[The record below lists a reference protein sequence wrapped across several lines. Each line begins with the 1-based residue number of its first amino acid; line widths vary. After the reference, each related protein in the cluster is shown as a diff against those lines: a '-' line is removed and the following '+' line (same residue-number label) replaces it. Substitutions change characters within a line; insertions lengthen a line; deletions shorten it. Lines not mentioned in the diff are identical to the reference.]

1 MTFADL
7 GTPCL
12 ILDRSKLTA
21 NVRRM
26 AERSESLGV
35 PLRPHLK
42 TAKCIEVANLVTQG
56 QPGGITVSTLSE
68 AEFFFSNGINDI
80 LYAVGLAPGR
90 LPQVR
95 NLIRRGAQ
103 LSVLIDNPDV
113 ADVIGRADAANE
125 VEIPVLIEIDCDG
138 HRAGVRPDEP
148 ALLDIANRLANGK
161 GSRLAGVLTH
171 AGAAYDCRD
180 TDSIR
185 RMAEQ
190 ERQAVVDAGSRLRT
204 SGHEA
209 PVISLGST
217 PTAIFA
223 EQLTGVTELRP
234 GTYVFQDLVMTGLG
248 VCTADDCALSVLTT
262 VIGHQKERNCLIIDA
277 GWMALSRDR
286 GTATQ
291 QRDFGYGQICLS
303 NGSVVDDVLV
313 TDANQEHG
321 IVAQS
326 NGKSLDLNEYPIG
339 TLLRILPN
347 HACATAAQHD
357 NYSVVERS
365 DLVIA
370 NWQRCHGW

>member
-103 LSVLIDNPDV
+103 LSVLVDNPDV
-113 ADVIGRADAANE
+113 ADVIGTADTANE

-148 ALLDIANRLANGK
+148 ALLDIANRLAKGK

-171 AGAAYDCRD
+171 AGASYDCRD

-321 IVAQS
+321 IVAKS
-326 NGKSLDLNEYPIG
+326 KGKSLDLNEYPIG

-365 DLVIA
+365 GLVVA